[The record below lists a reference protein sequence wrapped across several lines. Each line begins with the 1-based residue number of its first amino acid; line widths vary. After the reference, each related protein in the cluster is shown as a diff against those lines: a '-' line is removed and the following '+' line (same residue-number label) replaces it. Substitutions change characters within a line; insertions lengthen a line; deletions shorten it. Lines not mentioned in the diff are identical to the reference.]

1 MTMMEDRDSGKPFEK
16 DSSIDIPTLRSL
28 SHHNHSGHS
37 SYSSHSRRSSIFR
50 HSSHSRYQLRERPQP
65 LHKLIHKSS
74 CTKPCHRRTTY
85 TQLCMVLVLCVG
97 LARSAARTTHEYPL
111 HSVIH
116 ESTHEYSPS
125 PTVDVVS
132 GRQGDDVKVCATT
145 QCGADRR
152 CVVRAGAPVCACS
165 PKCFLK
171 NKSAVCG
178 SDGRTYRSECHLLKR
193 ACRKKR
199 RLLVRHYGTCQT
211 CSGVKCRPGKSCV
224 LGEDLVPRCRR
235 CPPQC
240 QTRAPRR
247 PVCGADGQT
256 YVSSCHLK
264 TAACHSGR
272 VIVRAY
278 RGACQGLMNGS
289 CQQYLDQGDAVE

>member
-1 MTMMEDRDSGKPFEK
+1 MCIRDRCRSGGEWRMQEWRRVA
-16 DSSIDIPTLRSL
+16 DAGVAASGGCRSGGECMADAGVAA
-28 SHHNHSGHS
+28 SGGC
-37 SYSSHSRRSSIFR
+37 RS
-50 HSSHSRYQLRERPQP
+50 
-65 LHKLIHKSS
+65 
-74 CTKPCHRRTTY
+74 
-85 TQLCMVLVLCVG
+85 G
-97 LARSAARTTHEYPL
+97 
-111 HSVIH
+111 
-116 ESTHEYSPS
+116 
-125 PTVDVVS
+125 
-132 GRQGDDVKVCATT
+132 GDDVKVCATT